1 MAGHKEYDA
10 ATGAETTG
18 HVWDGDLKELNK
30 PLPKWWLY
38 VLYATIVWSIG
49 YWILYPAW
57 PLAQDYTR
65 GMLGYSQRDVVAR
78 DIADAKQAQAPFLQA
93 IADKSFDDI
102 RSDAN
107 LMEFVRRGGA
117 AQFANNCAPCHGS
130 GAQGFKGYPNLNDD
144 DWLWGGTVEE
154 IENTIRYG
162 IRSDHESTHQGMMPR
177 FGIDGLLEKG
187 QVTDVA
193 EYVLSLSGKSEDAE
207 KAGRGA
213 EVFAM
218 QCAACHGPD
227 GKGMSE
233 MGAPN
238 LADAI
243 WLYGGR
249 KADVVESIHGGRA
262 GMMPAWEGRI
272 DPVSIRMLAIYV
284 HSLGGGK

>member
-1 MAGHKEYDA
+1 MAGLKEYDA

-38 VLYATIVWSIG
+38 VLYASIVWSIG
-49 YWILYPAW
+49 YWVLYPTW
-57 PLAQDYTR
+57 PLAESYTR
-65 GMLGYSQRDVVAR
+65 GVLGYSQRTVVAD
-78 DIADAKQAQAPFLQA
+78 DIAAAKQAQAPFLNA
-93 IADKSFDDI
+93 ISEKSVDEIRADPV
-102 RSDAN
+102 
-107 LMEFVRRGGA
+107 LLEFVRRGGA

-154 IENTIRYG
+154 IEATIRFG
-162 IRSDHESTHQGMMPR
+162 IRSDHDNTHQGMMPR
-177 FGIDGLLEKG
+177 FGIDQMLDKA
-187 QVTDVA
+187 QISDVA
-193 EYVLSLSGKSEDAE
+193 EFVLSLSGRSENPEQA
-207 KAGRGA
+207 ARGA
-213 EVFAM
+213 ETFEV
-218 QCAACHGPD
+218 QCAACHGAD
-227 GKGMSE
+227 GKGIAE

-249 KADVVESIHGGRA
+249 KEDVVETIHGGRS

>member
-1 MAGHKEYDA
+1 MAGLKEYDA

-38 VLYATIVWSIG
+38 VLYASIVWSIG
-49 YWILYPAW
+49 YWVLYPTW
-57 PLAQDYTR
+57 PLAESYTR
-65 GMLGYSQRDVVAR
+65 GVLGYSQRTVVAD
-78 DIADAKQAQAPFLQA
+78 DIAAAKQAQAPFLNA
-93 IADKSFDDI
+93 ISEKSVDEIRADPV
-102 RSDAN
+102 
-107 LMEFVRRGGA
+107 LLEFVRRGGA

-154 IENTIRYG
+154 IEATIRFG
-162 IRSDHESTHQGMMPR
+162 IRSDHDNTHQGMMPR
-177 FGIDGLLEKG
+177 FGIDQMLDKA
-187 QVTDVA
+187 QISDVA
-193 EYVLSLSGKSEDAE
+193 EFVLSLSGRSEHPEQA
-207 KAGRGA
+207 ARGA
-213 EVFAM
+213 ETFEV
-218 QCAACHGPD
+218 QCAACHGAD
-227 GKGMSE
+227 GKGIAE

-249 KADVVESIHGGRA
+249 KEDVVETIHGGRS